1 MIIFYV
7 SFFPRTRKRAIFWW
21 TNLIPR
27 IPGTRLDEN
36 HPGSAIR
43 DRIKKAD
50 PFLAGWFGGV
60 ARTLERCLAT
70 YPTVSSEDRDREH
83 PLDTSARWTKGLATR
98 RLTIALALPSNRG
111 GSKIARRFVT
121 GEREDRRRQG
131 ERSFGIFILYMW
143 LLFFFSFLND
153 FLIFLIRETFNVWI
167 GTCYVFVRYSFVG
180 RDVQFFVF
188 NDKIRLINIGDNLR
202 KIFGYVLFKS
212 LDQIWVLIKACR
224 ICINFGL
231 DWNYNGG

>member
-21 TNLIPR
+21 TNSIPR
-27 IPGTRLDEN
+27 IPGTRLDKN

-70 YPTVSSEDRDREH
+70 YPIVSSEDRDREH
-83 PLDTSARWTKGLATR
+83 PLDTSARCWTKGLATR
-98 RLTIALALPSNRG
+98 RLTIPSNRG

-131 ERSFGIFILYMW
+131 ERSFCIFILYMW
-143 LLFFFSFLND
+143 LLFFFLPND
-153 FLIFLIRETFNVWI
+153 FLIFLIGETFNVWI
-167 GTCYVFVRYSFVG
+167 GVWCYIFVRYSFVG
-180 RDVQFFVF
+180 RDVQFCF
-188 NDKIRLINIGDNLR
+188 
-202 KIFGYVLFKS
+202 
-212 LDQIWVLIKACR
+212 
-224 ICINFGL
+224 
-231 DWNYNGG
+231 